1 MDTLWA
7 NSHADSASHI
17 PAGNV
22 LVSLTAFTVIYIL
35 LLIAYLYFGSRIIR
49 RGPKFDLPVLGVEP
63 TKPAV
68 NTTPGVRSRRA
79 PRRTTVGRIGD
90 AQLFSAAS
98 LVWYSSL
105 FCSLCNVG
113 WF

>member
-1 MDTLWA
+1 MRAWMFAAPLGFTIDTGWIVRCVGRQPWTLYGQIRT
-7 NSHADSASHI
+7 ADSASHI

-68 NTTPGVRSRRA
+68 NTTPGVRSRRGA
-79 PRRTTVGRIGD
+79 P
-90 AQLFSAAS
+90 
-98 LVWYSSL
+98 
-105 FCSLCNVG
+105 
-113 WF
+113 

>member
-1 MDTLWA
+1 MRAWMFAAPLGFIAIDTGWIVRCVGRQPWIWVCT
-7 NSHADSASHI
+7 ADSASHI

-68 NTTPGVRSRRA
+68 NTTPESSFPTSPVE
-79 PRRTTVGRIGD
+79 
-90 AQLFSAAS
+90 AQQ
-98 LVWYSSL
+98 
-105 FCSLCNVG
+105 
-113 WF
+113 